1 MAETPDPHEFLRA
14 FTPARIAPGRAGAS
28 LPTRAL
34 LDFNLDHARARD
46 AVQSALDLPPLL
58 EALRR
63 LHPDV
68 LLLRSRA
75 ASRQEYL
82 LRPDFGRSLSEDSV
96 HQLPTTSRPADLA
109 VVLADGLSAQA
120 VNAHAV
126 PLLERL
132 LPRLTE
138 AGWTLTLLAI
148 VEQGRV
154 AVADEV
160 AHRLNAEMTII
171 LLGERPGLT
180 SPDSLGAYLTYAP
193 RPGLTDERRN
203 CVSNIRPEGLSYE
216 LAAAKLFWLL
226 SELKTRRLS
235 GVELKDEMPAGLAER
250 SPRNSFS
257 AGRRRK

>member
-1 MAETPDPHEFLRA
+1 MAETPDPHAALRA

-28 LPTRAL
+28 LPTKAL

-46 AVQSALDLPPLL
+46 AVHSALDLPPLL
-58 EALRR
+58 DALRQ
-63 LHPDV
+63 LHPD
-68 LLLRSRA
+68 LLLVHSRA
-75 ASRQEYL
+75 TTRQEYL
-82 LRPDFGRSLSEDSV
+82 LRPDFGRSLNEESAQQLNSES
-96 HQLPTTSRPADLA
+96 QNPKTDLA
-109 VVLADGLSAQA
+109 LVIADGLSAQA

-132 LPRLTE
+132 LPRLAE
-138 AGWTLTLLAI
+138 VGWSLAPLVV

-160 AHRLNAEMTII
+160 AHRLNAEMTVI

-203 CVSNIRPEGLSYE
+203 CVSNIRPEGLDYE

-226 SELKTRRLS
+226 GEMKTRRLS
-235 GVELKDEMPAGLAER
+235 GVELKDEMPAGLLG
-250 SPRNSFS
+250 N
-257 AGRRRK
+257 G